1 MEMLEERLAA
11 ENAFGSMDQNS
22 GRVSAR
28 RLEELLTLLGT
39 PAAARKGD
47 ASKSARAAGLLSAPS
62 FSREDFVKW

>member
-1 MEMLEERLAA
+1 MREERRAA
-11 ENAFGSMDQNS
+11 ESAFSSMDQNS

-39 PAAARKGD
+39 PAATRKGD
-47 ASKSARAAGLLSAPS
+47 ATRSARAAGLLNAPS